1 MVLSIVVVLLLA
13 CVASA
18 SLYRFAMLRRGGTPA
33 ILRVLPAKGGQGWR
47 HGLIRY
53 GEDRLVFF
61 KLTSLKLGPDS
72 AIRRRGIEVT
82 ARRGPVGDEYD
93 IMNDEIVVVG
103 IRAADGGYEMALD
116 RGALAAFQSWV
127 ESRPSHGVASPRFWM
142 RNKLP

>member
-13 CVASA
+13 GVASA

-33 ILRVLPAKGGQGWR
+33 ILRVLPATGGQGWR
-47 HGLIRY
+47 HGLLRY

-61 KLTSLKLGPDS
+61 KLTSLKLGPD
-72 AIRRRGIEVT
+72 ATIRRRGIDVT

-93 IMNDEIVVVG
+93 IMTDDIVVVG
-103 IRAADGGYEMALD
+103 VHDTNGGYEMALD

-127 ESRPSHGVASPRFWM
+127 ESRPSRGAAGLRFWT
-142 RNKLP
+142 RKQLR